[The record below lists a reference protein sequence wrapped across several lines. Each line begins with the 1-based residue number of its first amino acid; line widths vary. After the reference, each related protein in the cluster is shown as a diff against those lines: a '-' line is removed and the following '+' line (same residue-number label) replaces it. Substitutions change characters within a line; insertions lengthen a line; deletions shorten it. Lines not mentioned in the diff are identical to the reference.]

1 MGYGLDRARRRA
13 LVLLLCAALVPQAA
27 RAQDPRAAAA
37 QRVARDWLALVDK
50 LDAEASWKAAGE
62 RFRSAFSPTY
72 WIEKIQ
78 REREARGVL
87 VQRAVADTAFANSG
101 VGLPEGGNYA
111 IVAFRTSFAN
121 QIDAREEVML
131 EVGPD
136 YAWHVIGYVIQ

>member
-13 LVLLLCAALVPQAA
+13 LLILLCAALVSQAA

-37 QRVARDWLALVDK
+37 QRAARDWLALVDK

-62 RFRSAFSPTY
+62 RFRSTFSPPY
-72 WIEKIQ
+72 WIDKLQ
-78 REREARGVL
+78 REREPRGVL
-87 VQRAVADTAFANSG
+87 VQRAVADTLFANSG
-101 VGLPEGGNYA
+101 VGLPEGGNYS

-131 EVGPD
+131 EVGSD
-136 YAWHVIGYVIQ
+136 YGWHVIGYVIQ